1 MHSAMQASRA
11 GAPAHHPAND
21 NIPMQIDI
29 WSDIVCPWC
38 YVGKRRF
45 EEALARFEHRD
56 AVTMRHHA
64 FQLNPAAIPGE
75 TTTRR
80 ASLKS
85 RYNLT
90 DARVDELNAQMAKTF
105 SSVGLTFRAGDS
117 LSGNT
122 RAAHEVVAAAGAT
135 GIQDAVIERLFL
147 AYFTEGRSVFDPASL
162 VALGAEA
169 GLDPDALR
177 AALLDGTYAAAVE
190 RDLRDARDLGLT
202 GVPFFVVDGRLAV
215 SGAQMPPMF
224 EQALAQAWETR
235 RAE

>member
-1 MHSAMQASRA
+1 
-11 GAPAHHPAND
+11 
-21 NIPMQIDI
+21 MQIDI

-45 EEALARFEHRD
+45 EQALASFEHRD
-56 AVTMRHHA
+56 AVTVRHHA

-90 DARVDELNAQMAKTF
+90 DARVDEINAQMATTF
-105 SSVGLTFRAGDS
+105 SSVGLTFLAGDG

-122 RAAHEVVAAAGAT
+122 RAAHEVVAAAVDART
-135 GIQDAVIERLFL
+135 QDAVIERLFR
-147 AYFTEGRSVFDPASL
+147 AYFTEGRSVFDQASL
-162 VALGAEA
+162 VELGAEA
-169 GLDPDALR
+169 GLDADALR
-177 AALLDGTYAAAVE
+177 TALVDGTYADAVE
-190 RDLRDARDLGLT
+190 RDLREARELGIT
-202 GVPFFVVDGRLAV
+202 GVPFFVFDGRLAV

-235 RAE
+235 KSG

>member
-1 MHSAMQASRA
+1 
-11 GAPAHHPAND
+11 
-21 NIPMQIDI
+21 MQIDI

-45 EEALARFEHRD
+45 EEALTRFEHEG
-56 AVTMRHHA
+56 AVTVRHHA

-90 DARVDELNAQMAKTF
+90 DARVDELDAQMAKTF
-105 SSVGLTFRAGDS
+105 SSVGLEFRLGDG

-122 RAAHEVVAAAGAT
+122 LAAHEVVAAGAEA
-135 GIQDAVIERLFL
+135 GIQDAVIERLFR

-162 VALGAEA
+162 VTLGAEA
-169 GLDPDALR
+169 GLDEDALR
-177 AALLDGTYAAAVE
+177 EALVSGTYASAVQ
-190 RDLRDARDLGLT
+190 RDLAEARELGIT
-202 GVPFFVVDGRLAV
+202 GVPFFVLDGRFGV
-215 SGAQMPPMF
+215 SGAQMPEVF
-224 EQALAQAWETR
+224 DQALAQAWETR
-235 RAE
+235 RT

>member
-1 MHSAMQASRA
+1 
-11 GAPAHHPAND
+11 
-21 NIPMQIDI
+21 
-29 WSDIVCPWC
+29 
-38 YVGKRRF
+38 
-45 EEALARFEHRD
+45 
-56 AVTMRHHA
+56 
-64 FQLNPAAIPGE
+64 
-75 TTTRR
+75 
-80 ASLKS
+80 
-85 RYNLT
+85 
-90 DARVDELNAQMAKTF
+90 
-105 SSVGLTFRAGDS
+105 
-117 LSGNT
+117 
-122 RAAHEVVAAAGAT
+122 VVAAAADA

-190 RDLRDARDLGLT
+190 RDLRDARDLGIT